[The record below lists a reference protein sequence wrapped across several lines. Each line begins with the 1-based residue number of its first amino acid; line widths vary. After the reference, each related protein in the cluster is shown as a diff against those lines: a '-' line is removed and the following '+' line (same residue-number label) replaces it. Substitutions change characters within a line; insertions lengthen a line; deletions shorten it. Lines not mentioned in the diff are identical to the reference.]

1 MYEILGKMIRIMYV
15 GMANISFIQMNGDK
29 QVGSGLKAKQK
40 PQVGEEKATEKGKQ
54 KKEIVYRLPMIYLN
68 ACHSMSRAL
77 SARNQHFL
85 THNKKRVCVRASICL
100 NHSNGQTIACS
111 RPQV

>member
-1 MYEILGKMIRIMYV
+1 MFV

-29 QVGSGLKAKQK
+29 QVGSGLNCGKK
-40 PQVGEEKATEKGKQ
+40 PNASWRREKKEKKG
-54 KKEIVYRLPMIYLN
+54 KEIVYRLPMIYLN

-85 THNKKRVCVRASICL
+85 THNKKRVCVRAY
-100 NHSNGQTIACS
+100 A
-111 RPQV
+111 